1 MKKFIPKE
9 KLGKKARKQL
19 DTEQRSTWA
28 FSPVTK
34 KVESKKLYNRKRK
47 AHDRYDD
54 YGMGFSFLGDVQA
67 QHAMLQLRADVS
79 LRERIAHIE
88 APLHRTGPAFLTDNL
103 ALLRGLILVE
113 TLRGGHGQIA
123 VLQLQR
129 DVFLLEARQIN
140 IDFVVIFMLM
150 HVGLHLAGGVL
161 AIQLA
166 VHPPNLTIPVTK
178 EFVKQVFTKDTR
190 HQHNSYLL

>member
-54 YGMGFSFLGDVQA
+54 YGMGFSYPSIMMTFFSGSFFSSFLGMFRLSTPCSSFA
-67 QHAMLQLRADVS
+67 PMSASVS
-79 LRERIAHIE
+79 AS
-88 APLHRTGPAFLTDNL
+88 PT
-103 ALLRGLILVE
+103 
-113 TLRGGHGQIA
+113 
-123 VLQLQR
+123 
-129 DVFLLEARQIN
+129 
-140 IDFVVIFMLM
+140 
-150 HVGLHLAGGVL
+150 
-161 AIQLA
+161 
-166 VHPPNLTIPVTK
+166 
-178 EFVKQVFTKDTR
+178 
-190 HQHNSYLL
+190 